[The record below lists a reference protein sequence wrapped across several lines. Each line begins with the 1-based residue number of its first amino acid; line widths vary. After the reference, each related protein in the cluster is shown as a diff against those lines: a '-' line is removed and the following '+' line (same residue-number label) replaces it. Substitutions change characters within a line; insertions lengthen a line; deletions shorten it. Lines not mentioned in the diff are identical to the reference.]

1 MSVETTST
9 KETRPFVPW
18 DLMRDFM
25 TDAFV
30 GYGVP
35 RDDAE
40 ICTDVLLEADRRG
53 IESHG
58 CNRFKPIYLDR
69 IRKGTLKPTTE
80 LEVLKETPTT
90 LVLDAHDGM
99 GMVAS
104 HHMMERLIEKAK
116 ACGMAGGAIRNSTHY
131 GIAGYWAT
139 MASDAGLIGL
149 TGTNARPSIAPTF
162 GVENMMGTNP
172 LTFALPTD
180 EDFPFCI
187 DCATSIV
194 QRGKIE
200 YYARQGKPTPAGMV
214 VGRDGST
221 MTDSEEILRALVAGE
236 AALAPLGG
244 VGEELAGYKGYGYA
258 AVVEILS
265 AALSGGQFMK
275 ALTGVAPDGS
285 PQMYHLGHFF
295 FVVDPEAFMGAETFR
310 KIAGDICR
318 ALRASEKAPGQERI
332 YTAGEKEYLTWLDRK
347 DKGVPVGDSVQRE
360 LLAVRDELGLPHTFP
375 FEI

>member
-1 MSVETTST
+1 MSAETAST
-9 KETRPFVPW
+9 EETRPFVPW
-18 DLMRDFM
+18 NLMRDFM

-35 RDDAE
+35 LDDAR
-40 ICTDVLLEADRRG
+40 ICTEVLLEADRRG

-90 LVLDAHDGM
+90 LVLDAHDGI

-221 MTDSEEILRALVAGE
+221 MTDSEEILRALVGGQ

-295 FVVDPEAFMGAETFR
+295 FVVDPEAFMGAETFH

-347 DKGVPVGDSVQRE
+347 DKGVPVGASVQRE
-360 LLAVRDELGLPHTFP
+360 LTAVRDELGLPYAFP